1 MTRELSHYHLDF
13 LGVSLALVKDKAHMP
28 QDVRT
33 AAAESQDALE
43 KALLSLGQL
52 AASLGDLGQRL
63 CAAGISEGRNA
74 ENALAK
80 TIPVYLSQ
88 LEPFGSM
95 GLAPEPVEHI
105 PHTPQVPTP
114 QKATPPKP
122 HNNTRKEAYMDGLN
136 EVRLIGRLG
145 RDLELKH
152 GQNGEGKPYCH
163 MTLACEKSYMD
174 GSGQRQSRVEW
185 VPVVCFGKTAEN
197 CAKFLAKGSLVCVMG
212 EVRTSKRQDKEGK
225 DVYSTQVCAMR
236 VIFLGGKPQE
246 AADGHG
252 AQGSGYAPGEDLG
265 PAFPS
270 EESGMDDVPF

>member
-1 MTRELSHYHLDF
+1 MTRELSHYHLD
-13 LGVSLALVKDKAHMP
+13 LLDVSLDLVKGKAHVP
-28 QDVRT
+28 EDVRK
-33 AAAESQDALE
+33 AAAESQDALK
-43 KALLSLGQL
+43 KALMDLGQL
-52 AASLGDLGQRL
+52 AANLNDLGQRL
-63 CAAGISEGRNA
+63 SAAEISDGRNP
-74 ENALAK
+74 ENVLAM
-80 TIPVYLSQ
+80 TIPVYLRQ
-88 LEPFGSM
+88 LEPFGSL
-95 GLAPEPVEHI
+95 GQAPEPVEQVS
-105 PHTPQVPTP
+105 TPI
-114 QKATPPKP
+114 KATPPKP
-122 HNNTRKEAYMDGLN
+122 HKKNRKEAYMDGLN

-246 AADGHG
+246 AADGQG